1 VGMRTT
7 PFPPALVADLRAV
20 VERHGFLPYAESVR
34 LAPIH
39 GYCPESITRVAVI
52 LRRQR
57 LLPPIDMKRLR
68 DSVRVSRLAAARER
82 SKPETILTP
91 DELARRCAEVRAER
105 RRPKRIDPTGEA
117 AFRRHYI
124 RTEVARMRG
133 YLGVSPRAVAAWN
146 KGMERMAVA

>member
-91 DELARRCAEVRAER
+91 EELARRCAEVRAEWQ
-105 RRPKRIDPTGEA
+105 RPKRIDPTGEA

-124 RTEVARMRG
+124 RTEVARMRVW
-133 YLGVSPRAVAAWN
+133 LNVTPQAKAAW
-146 KGMERMAVA
+146 KAAIEKREVA